1 MLPVIIPT
9 QEELQVIKP
18 LFQRAVEIRKSEYT
32 NAIPS
37 NENKE
42 ELCGIENQIDEYV
55 GKLYSVNI
63 SD

>member
-32 NAIPS
+32 YAIPLS
-37 NENKE
+37 EKE
-42 ELCGIENQIDEYV
+42 GELCGIEHQIDEYV
-55 GKLYSVNI
+55 GKLYSVNL